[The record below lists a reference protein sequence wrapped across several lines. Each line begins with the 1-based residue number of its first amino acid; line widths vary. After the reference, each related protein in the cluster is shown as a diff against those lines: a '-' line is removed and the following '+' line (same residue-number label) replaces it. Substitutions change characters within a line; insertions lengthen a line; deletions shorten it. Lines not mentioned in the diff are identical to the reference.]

1 MKYPI
6 YGIVLHYPQESTQ
19 ALVEAPDFLSA
30 ILMTRTALNTSK
42 PVSEDIVS
50 FYQNKKEYKKQ
61 MGVSPEKSGFPFI
74 RVSGNKIKLKSMGK
88 TRVSAIPTWR

>member
-1 MKYPI
+1 MKKPI

-30 ILMTRTALNTSK
+30 VLMTRTALNTAK
-42 PVSEDIVS
+42 PVSEDFVS
-50 FYQNKKEYKKQ
+50 FYRDKKEYKKQ

-74 RVSGNKIKLKSMGK
+74 RVSGNKIKLKTMGK
-88 TRVSAIPTWR
+88 TSVSVIPAWR